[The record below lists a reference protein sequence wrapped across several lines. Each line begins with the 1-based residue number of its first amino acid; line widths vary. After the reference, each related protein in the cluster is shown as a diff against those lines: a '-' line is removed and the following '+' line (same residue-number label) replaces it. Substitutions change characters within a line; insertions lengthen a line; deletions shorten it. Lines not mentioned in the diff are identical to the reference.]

1 MIAMFGKEKKPRR
14 FRIVTEECVGLGAAR
29 IIVDTMTGVNYL
41 NVFGDSN
48 CSGLTPLLDENGKIV
63 ITPVTKQEE
72 K

>member
-41 NVFGDSN
+41 NVFGEGN
-48 CSGLTPLLDENGKIV
+48 SGLTPLIDENGKIV
-63 ITPVTKQEE
+63 ITPVTGQEE
-72 K
+72 Q